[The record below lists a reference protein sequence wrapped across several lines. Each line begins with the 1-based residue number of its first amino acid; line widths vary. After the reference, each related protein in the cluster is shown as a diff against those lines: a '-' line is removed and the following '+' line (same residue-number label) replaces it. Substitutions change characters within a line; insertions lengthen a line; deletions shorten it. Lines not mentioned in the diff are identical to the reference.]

1 LFERPIATEPDA
13 RYRAPRVLLMRS
25 DRGWSQRYQT
35 EVAVLERVF
44 GGDLKKIEHVGSTS
58 IPGMSAKPT
67 IDIVAD
73 IESDRGLNDLVERLS
88 PVGYLLAPNPVCA
101 VFRKGPDDMTLP
113 RTFHLHVC
121 AENSDYWRRIVGF
134 RDQLRTDADAAA
146 QYEALKRQL
155 AGRFEK
161 DPGLYTEGKSDFVME

>member
-1 LFERPIATEPDA
+1 
-13 RYRAPRVLLMRS
+13 MRS

>member
-1 LFERPIATEPDA
+1 MPHD
-13 RYRAPRVLLMRS
+13 S
-25 DRGWSQRYQT
+25 GWPLRYQA
-35 EVAVLERVF
+35 EVVVLEQVF

-73 IESDRGLNDLVERLS
+73 IESTRGLDGLVEELS
-88 PVGYLLAPNPVCA
+88 SVGYLFAPNPVCA

-121 AENSDYWRRIVGF
+121 TENSDYWRRIVGF
-134 RDQLRTDADAAA
+134 RDYLRTDPDAAT

-155 AGRFEK
+155 AGRFKKE
-161 DPGLYTEGKSDFVME
+161 PGLYTEGKSSFVTEVVRRSGVPQRD